1 MSDLLASFLVQ
12 GRSMVFVQLTAL
24 SVLLL
29 IAILIWGQLDQRT
42 LDGVPVWV
50 KPAKFAVS
58 FLVHFATLAIIVD
71 LMSPENAELRIVAG
85 VGWVLAAAPF
95 ILRLVKTLGMVR
107 ECSTITWLIAV
118 RTTPSI
124 LTALLAETLVSR

>member
-1 MSDLLASFLVQ
+1 
-12 GRSMVFVQLTAL
+12 MVFVQLTAL

-58 FLVHFATLAIIVD
+58 FLVHFWALSDKLDGFAVD
-71 LMSPENAELRIVAG
+71 PYF
-85 VGWVLAAAPF
+85 W
-95 ILRLVKTLGMVR
+95 
-107 ECSTITWLIAV
+107 
-118 RTTPSI
+118 
-124 LTALLAETLVSR
+124 

>member
-58 FLVHFATLAIIVD
+58 FLVHFSALSD
-71 LMSPENAELRIVAG
+71 KLDCQ
-85 VGWVLAAAPF
+85 AANP
-95 ILRLVKTLGMVR
+95 
-107 ECSTITWLIAV
+107 
-118 RTTPSI
+118 
-124 LTALLAETLVSR
+124 